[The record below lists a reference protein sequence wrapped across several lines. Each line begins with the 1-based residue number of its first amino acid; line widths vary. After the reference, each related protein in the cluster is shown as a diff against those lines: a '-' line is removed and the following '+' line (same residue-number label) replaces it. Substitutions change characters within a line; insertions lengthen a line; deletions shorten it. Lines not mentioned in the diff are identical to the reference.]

1 MSINISWLNN
11 IASVEP
17 TNFYGNYQPPYVP
30 LLGLHKVL
38 ASIHKIMRK
47 SNN

>member
-11 IASVEP
+11 IASVES
-17 TNFYGNYQPPYVP
+17 TNFYGSFQPPCVP
-30 LLGLHKVL
+30 LLGLYKVL
-38 ASIHKIMRK
+38 ASIHKIVRK